1 MLSLINPKDINNCK
15 IIIQRQ
21 TLIIDLIK
29 TYKSLLPLEI
39 INEYNINKKELRHV
53 KGALLTPR
61 NSKC

>member
-1 MLSLINPKDINNCK
+1 MLSLINPKDINNSK

-21 TLIIDLIK
+21 TLIIHLIK
-29 TYKSLLPLEI
+29 IYKSSLPLEI
-39 INEYNINKKELRHV
+39 INEYNISNKELTYV

>member
-1 MLSLINPKDINNCK
+1 MLSLTNPKYINNSE

-29 TYKSLLPLEI
+29 IYKSSLPFDI
-39 INEYNINKKELRHV
+39 INEYNISNKELTYV

-61 NSKC
+61 NSGY